1 MRFSIGASL
10 SSLPFSPRLVR
21 LCAAV
26 GLISLGFYICIQ
38 AIAYIE
44 QVGAGKGAAAFELWP
59 PGRGLMGT
67 CEAWG
72 TMHHNKTTVMQY
84 AVAA

>member
-26 GLISLGFYICIQ
+26 GLLSLGFYICIQ

-44 QVGAGKGAAAFELWP
+44 QVGAGKGAAAFSFGPLAGDSWALAKP
-59 PGRGLMGT
+59 RTG
-67 CEAWG
+67 C
-72 TMHHNKTTVMQY
+72 TTTGPL
-84 AVAA
+84 